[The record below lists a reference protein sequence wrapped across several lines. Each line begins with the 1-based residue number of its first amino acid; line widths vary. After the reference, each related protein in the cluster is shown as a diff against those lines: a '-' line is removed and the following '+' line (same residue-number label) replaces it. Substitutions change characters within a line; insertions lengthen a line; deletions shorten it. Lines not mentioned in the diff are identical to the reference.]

1 MRSLTLLCVALS
13 AVIAVPSLAKAQTFV
28 DWIDVDTTLGTA
40 TGTLASAQVTISGP
54 CGIPGPVSCGIY
66 DAAGEVG
73 GYTGFSDAAL
83 FATPVAQ
90 TDYVGFVGGFGNNA
104 PLNYD
109 VSFSRPVTNPVIL
122 IENLASTL
130 VFTLPAGATLS
141 RLSGDPTTDNRTF
154 TVTGTIVV
162 GTLVDCPRPC
172 RVDAAGE
179 LRINGTVSGFSFT
192 ARYDVPGSPGNLVD
206 GINLQIGG
214 TVAPPVDAGVSEDAN
229 VSEDAG
235 VSEDASAD
243 AGELDAG
250 LIDDAGALQDS
261 GLPDSGS
268 PADSGGV
275 AIDAGASDSGLRDTG
290 SPEPDAGARPDTG
303 AMLNADSGT
312 TTEKEEGCGCSS
324 TRSPG
329 VAWANLAL
337 PLLALA
343 ISCRRRRTAA

>member
-1 MRSLTLLCVALS
+1 M
-13 AVIAVPSLAKAQTFV
+13 AKAQTFV

-109 VSFSRPVTNPVIL
+109 VSFSTPVTNPVIL

-214 TVAPPVDAGVSEDAN
+214 TVAPPVDAGVSEDA
-229 VSEDAG
+229 
-235 VSEDASAD
+235 SAD

-250 LIDDAGALQDS
+250 LIDDAGALPDS

-268 PADSGGV
+268 PADSGSV
-275 AIDAGASDSGLRDTG
+275 ASDAGASDSGLRDTG
-290 SPEPDAGARPDTG
+290 SPQPDAGARPDTG
-303 AMLNADSGT
+303 LTDSGT
-312 TTEKEEGCGCSS
+312 TTEKEGGCGCAS

-343 ISCRRRRTAA
+343 ISRRKRRTLTRSEQ

>member
-1 MRSLTLLCVALS
+1 MCRSTLVRVAL
-13 AVIAVPSLAKAQTFV
+13 AATIAVPGVAKAQTFV
-28 DWIDVDTTLGTA
+28 DWVDVDTTLGTA

-109 VSFSRPVTNPVIL
+109 VSFSTPVTNPVIL

-214 TVAPPVDAGVSEDAN
+214 TVAPPVDAGVSEDA
-229 VSEDAG
+229 
-235 VSEDASAD
+235 SAD

-250 LIDDAGALQDS
+250 LIDDAGALPDS

-275 AIDAGASDSGLRDTG
+275 ASDAGATDSGLRDTG
-290 SPEPDAGARPDTG
+290 SPQPDAGARPDTG
-303 AMLNADSGT
+303 LTDSGT
-312 TTEKEEGCGCSS
+312 TTEKEGGCGCAS

-343 ISCRRRRTAA
+343 ISRRKRRTLTRSEQ

>member
-1 MRSLTLLCVALS
+1 V
-13 AVIAVPSLAKAQTFV
+13 AKAQTFV
-28 DWIDVDTTLGTA
+28 DWVDVDTTLGTA

-109 VSFSRPVTNPVIL
+109 VSFSTPVTSLVIL

-214 TVAPPVDAGVSEDAN
+214 TVAAPVDAGVSEDASADAG
-229 VSEDAG
+229 VSEDASADAG

-250 LIDDAGALQDS
+250 LIDDAGALPDS

-268 PADSGGV
+268 PADSGSV
-275 AIDAGASDSGLRDTG
+275 ASDAGASDSGLRDTG
-290 SPEPDAGARPDTG
+290 SPQPDAGARPDTG
-303 AMLNADSGT
+303 LTDSGT
-312 TTEKEEGCGCSS
+312 TTEKEGGCGCAS

-343 ISCRRRRTAA
+343 ISRRKRRTLTRSGQ

>member
-1 MRSLTLLCVALS
+1 M
-13 AVIAVPSLAKAQTFV
+13 AKAQTFV
-28 DWIDVDTTLGTA
+28 DWVDVDTTLGTA

-109 VSFSRPVTNPVIL
+109 VSFSTPVTNPVIL

-214 TVAPPVDAGVSEDAN
+214 TVAPPVDAGVSEDA
-229 VSEDAG
+229 
-235 VSEDASAD
+235 SAD

-250 LIDDAGALQDS
+250 LIDDAGALPDS

-275 AIDAGASDSGLRDTG
+275 ASDAGATDSGLRDTG
-290 SPEPDAGARPDTG
+290 SPQPDAGARPDTG
-303 AMLNADSGT
+303 LTDSGT
-312 TTEKEEGCGCSS
+312 TTEKEGGCGCAS

-329 VAWANLAL
+329 VAWAHLAR
-337 PLLALA
+337 PLLVLA
-343 ISCRRRRTAA
+343 ISRRKRRTLTRSEQ